1 MDGRIPIRVV
11 FLCFGSVRLALASRR
26 LAPHLTR
33 SPAQNPACKDLRRNG
48 QSVTSTA
55 KDGLILRK

>member
-1 MDGRIPIRVV
+1 M
-11 FLCFGSVRLALASRR
+11 RLALASRR